1 MRLARFSVGGGPLV
15 GLVDGNSVT
24 SLSDRIPGLRSE
36 MIGLI
41 AAWDEYA
48 DRIKAAGAAADY
60 RLSEVTLLA
69 PVPRPGKIFGIGLNY
84 ADHIA
89 ESGLQRPE
97 HQLWFSKAVTS
108 VAGPYDPIQRPA
120 VSTALDYEAELVF
133 VVGKRCRHVPSAQAD
148 TAIFGYCAGNDVSVR
163 DWQMRTGQFTIGKSF
178 DTHAPF
184 GPFIVTRDEIDPRG
198 LGIRS
203 FVNGE
208 KRQDSNTRNL
218 IFDCAAQVA
227 HLSQAMTLEPGD
239 VIFTG
244 TPGGVGVAMK
254 PPRFLEAGDRVKIE
268 IDGIGFI
275 ENEVVDEEPAAD
287 SR

>member
-1 MRLARFSVGGGPLV
+1 MRLARFSVGGDPLL
-15 GLVDGNSVT
+15 GLVDGDRVT
-24 SLSDRIPGLRSE
+24 TLSDRIPALPKE
-36 MIGLI
+36 MIELI
-41 AAWDEYA
+41 AQWDQF
-48 DRIKAAGAAADY
+48 AGQIEAVRGKPDY
-60 RLSEVTLLA
+60 KMSEVALLA
-69 PVPRPGKIFGIGLNY
+69 PVARPGKVLGIGLNY

-89 ESGLQRPE
+89 EAGMKRPE
-97 HQLWFSKAVTS
+97 HQMWFSKAVTA
-108 VAGPYDPIQRPA
+108 VAGPYDAIERPA

-133 VVGKRCRHVPSAQAD
+133 VVGKRCRHVPLARASA
-148 TAIFGYCAGNDVSVR
+148 AIFGYCAGNDVSVR

-184 GPFIVTRDEIDPRG
+184 GPFIVTPDEIDPRN

-208 KRQDSNTRNL
+208 KRQDSNTKHL

-227 HLSQAMTLEPGD
+227 HLTQAMTLEPGD

-254 PPRFLEAGDRVKIE
+254 PPRFLKAGDRVRVE

-275 ENEVVDEEPAAD
+275 ENEVVDEAA
-287 SR
+287 SAS

>member
-1 MRLARFSVGGGPLV
+1 MKLATFSVAGDRLL
-15 GLVDGNSVT
+15 GLVDGDRLT
-24 SLSDRIPGLRSE
+24 TLSGRIPGLPKD

-41 AAWDEYA
+41 ASWSEFSRRVEATTRA
-48 DRIKAAGAAADY
+48 TDY
-60 RLSEVTLLA
+60 KLSDVTLLA
-69 PVPRPGKIFGIGLNY
+69 PVPRPGKVLGIGLNY

-89 ESGLQRPE
+89 EAGRQRPE
-97 HQLWFSKAVTS
+97 HQLWFSKAVTA
-108 VAGPYDPIQRPA
+108 VNGPYDPIQRPV

-133 VVGKRCRHVPSAQAD
+133 VVGQRGRHFPVERAD
-148 TAIFGYCAGNDVSVR
+148 AAIFGYCAGNDVSVR

-184 GPFIVTRDEIDPRG
+184 GPFIVTPDEIDPRN
-198 LGIRS
+198 LGIRT

-208 KRQDSNTRNL
+208 KRQDSNTKNL

-244 TPGGVGVAMK
+244 TPGGVGAAMK
-254 PPRFLEAGDRVKIE
+254 PPRFLKAGDRVRVE

-275 ENEVVDEEPAAD
+275 ENEVVDEVLP
-287 SR
+287 SS